1 MHFVSVLAD
10 LGLELLLSFLL
21 GYSDTLGGGTGQQ
34 LFSKQKFAKVSDPWT
49 DMVWWWVTTTS
60 SAREGTGVC

>member
-10 LGLELLLSFLL
+10 LVLELLLSFLL

-34 LFSKQKFAKVSDPWT
+34 LFSEQKFAKVSDP
-49 DMVWWWVTTTS
+49 
-60 SAREGTGVC
+60 

>member
-34 LFSKQKFAKVSDPWT
+34 LFSKQNKVKTNKQNTHTHTHKKHHKTQLPKT
-49 DMVWWWVTTTS
+49 H
-60 SAREGTGVC
+60 RKE